1 MERFNKIYNTTIP
14 KENFLIIGDTPKD
27 VSCGHANG
35 IPAVAVATGL
45 YRYQILN
52 KQKFSFILKNSHFSQ
67 KFSFFSKI
75 LIFYMFSAE
84 QLGTIAD
91 FVLEDF
97 GDIDASIKAFRETKL
112 KATAD
117 LNYDIPLTTQKA
129 DP

>member
-1 MERFNKIYNTTIP
+1 
-14 KENFLIIGDTPKD
+14 
-27 VSCGHANG
+27 
-35 IPAVAVATGL
+35 
-45 YRYQILN
+45 
-52 KQKFSFILKNSHFSQ
+52 
-67 KFSFFSKI
+67 
-75 LIFYMFSAE
+75 MFSAE